1 MTNLHSTELET
12 MKAHKITVCGGGNGA
27 QTLVPIAAR
36 NLGCPVDI
44 YAPFADEAERL
55 RAGISAHGGIE
66 VTGAVQVKAQ
76 PRRVSADPAEV
87 IPGSDVVVLV
97 LPAFAHESTLRQIV
111 PFLDEGAWVGAMP
124 ARGGFD
130 YCAAQILAEQGRHDV
145 GLFGLQ
151 TLPWACRIRE
161 YGQVVHVLGV
171 KNVVDAAS
179 RPAPS
184 PLSPLPPF
192 PPTLGGQGGGMKGG
206 EQMAP
211 LLERT
216 LGLPIGTAANMLALT
231 LANTGQLIHPGIM
244 YGLFADWDGR
254 PFGADE
260 VPQFYHSLSEEGA
273 RTLAG
278 LSDDVQAIRA
288 RLEPAL
294 DLSAVRPLKAW
305 LLRSYGDMV
314 ADPSSLWS
322 AFVTNRA
329 YAGLKAPVREVS
341 PGRFAPDFR
350 ARYLAEDVPFG
361 LAVSRAIAELAGVET
376 PTMDEVIAWAGAQ
389 LGKDYLGRDAREAR
403 IPQRYGLR
411 SLEELIAFAT

>member
-1 MTNLHSTELET
+1 MTNLHSTELNI
-12 MKAHKITVCGGGNGA
+12 MKVHKITICGGGNGA
-27 QTLVPIAAR
+27 QTLVPIAA
-36 NLGCPVDI
+36 NKLGCPVDV

-55 RAGISAHGGIE
+55 RAGVVAHSGIE
-66 VTGAVQVKAQ
+66 VTGAVQGKAR

-87 IPGSDVVVLV
+87 IPGSNVVVLV

-111 PFLDEGAWVGAMP
+111 PLLDEGALVGAMP

-130 YCAAQILAEQGRHDV
+130 YCAAQILAEHGRHDV

-161 YGQVVHVLGV
+161 YAQVVHVLGV

-179 RPAPS
+179 RPVA
-184 PLSPLPPF
+184 
-192 PPTLGGQGGGMKGG
+192 QI
-206 EQMAP
+206 EQLAP
-211 LLERT
+211 LLEQM
-216 LGLPIGTAANMLALT
+216 LGLPIGAAANMLALT

-244 YGLFADWDGR
+244 YGLFAGWDGT
-254 PFGADE
+254 PFGADD
-260 VPQFYHSLSEEGA
+260 VPLFYHSLSEEGA
-273 RTLAG
+273 QTLAG

-305 LLRSYGDMV
+305 LLRSYGDAI
-314 ADPSSLWS
+314 ADPSSLRS

-341 PGRFAPDFR
+341 PGQFVPDFH

-361 LAVSRAIAELAGVET
+361 LAVSRAIARLAGVDT
-376 PTMDEVIAWAGAQ
+376 PTMDEVITWAGAQ
-389 LGKDYLGRDAREAR
+389 LGKDYLDRDVKEAR
-403 IPQRYGLR
+403 IPQKYGLGN
-411 SLEELIAFAT
+411 LEALIAFAA

>member
-1 MTNLHSTELET
+1 
-12 MKAHKITVCGGGNGA
+12 MKVRKITVCGGGNGA
-27 QTLVPIAAR
+27 QTLAPIAAR

-55 RAGISAHGGIE
+55 RVGIAAHGGLE
-66 VTGAVQVKAQ
+66 VTGAVQGKAR

-87 IPGSDVVVLV
+87 IPGSNVVVLV

-130 YCAAQILAEQGRHDV
+130 YCAAQILAERGRDDV

-151 TLPWACRIRE
+151 TLPWACRIHE
-161 YGQVVHVLGV
+161 YGRVVQVLGV

-179 RPAPS
+179 RPAA
-184 PLSPLPPF
+184 
-192 PPTLGGQGGGMKGG
+192 QI
-206 EQMAP
+206 EQIAP
-211 LLERT
+211 LLERM
-216 LGLPIGTAANMLALT
+216 LGLPISAAANMLALT

-244 YGLFADWDGR
+244 YGLFAGWDGT
-254 PFGADE
+254 PFDADD
-260 VPQFYHSLSEEGA
+260 VPLFYHSLSEEGA
-273 RTLAG
+273 QMLAG
-278 LSDDVQAIRA
+278 LSNDVQAICA

-305 LLRSYGDMV
+305 LLRSYGN
-314 ADPSSLWS
+314 AITDPSSLRR
-322 AFVTNRA
+322 AFVTNQA

-341 PGRFAPDFR
+341 PGQFVPDFH

-361 LAVSRAIAELAGVET
+361 LAVSRAIARLADVET
-376 PTMDEVIAWAGAQ
+376 PTMDEVIAWAGAL
-389 LGKDYLGRDAREAR
+389 LGKDYLGRDAGEAR
-403 IPQRYGLR
+403 TPQRYGLA
-411 SLEELIAFAT
+411 SLEALITFLEVRG

>member
-1 MTNLHSTELET
+1 VKNCMET
-12 MKAHKITVCGGGNGA
+12 MKIRKITICGGGNGA

-36 NLGCPVDI
+36 NLECPVGI

-55 RAGISAHGGIE
+55 RAGVAAHGGIE
-66 VTGAVQVKAQ
+66 ITGAVQGKAQ

-111 PFLDEGAWVGAMP
+111 PFLDEGALVGAMP

-130 YCAAQILAEQGRHDV
+130 YCATQILAEHGRDDV

-161 YGQVVHVLGV
+161 YGRVVHVLGV

-179 RPAPS
+179 RPAAP
-184 PLSPLPPF
+184 PLSPPKPALRS
-192 PPTLGGQGGGMKGG
+192 LRLRVEGLGGMKGG
-206 EQMAP
+206 EQIAP
-211 LLERT
+211 LLERM
-216 LGLPIGTAANMLALT
+216 LGLPIGVAANMLALT

-244 YGLFADWDGR
+244 YGLFADWDGT
-254 PFGADE
+254 PFGADG
-260 VPQFYHSLSEEGA
+260 VPLFYHSLSEEGA
-273 RTLAG
+273 QTLAG
-278 LSDDVQAIRA
+278 LSDDVQAICA
-288 RLEPAL
+288 RLEPAM

-305 LLRSYGDMV
+305 LLRSYGDAI
-314 ADPSSLWS
+314 ADPSSLRS

-341 PGRFAPDFR
+341 PGQFVPDFR

-361 LAVSRAIAELAGVET
+361 LAVSRAIAGLAGVET

-389 LGKDYLGRDAREAR
+389 LGKDTSEAR
-403 IPQRYGLR
+403 IPQKYGLGD
-411 SLEELIAFAT
+411 LEQLIAFATEA

>member
-1 MTNLHSTELET
+1 MNVR
-12 MKAHKITVCGGGNGA
+12 KITVCGGGNGA
-27 QTLVPIAAR
+27 QTLVPIAGH

-55 RAGISAHGGIE
+55 RVGVAAHGGIE
-66 VTGAVQVKAQ
+66 ITGVGQPQAQ
-76 PRRVSADPAEV
+76 PRRIIADPAEV

-111 PFLDEGAWVGAMP
+111 PFLDEGALVGAMP

-130 YCAAQILAEQGRHDV
+130 YCAAQILAERDRHDV
-145 GLFGLQ
+145 ELFGLQ

-161 YGQVVHVLGV
+161 YGRVVHVLGV

-179 RPAPS
+179 RPAAPPS
-184 PLSPLPPF
+184 S
-192 PPTLGGQGGGMKGG
+192 PPTFGGKEGGL
-206 EQMAP
+206 QLAP
-211 LLERT
+211 LLERM
-216 LGLPIGTAANMLALT
+216 LGLPIGAAANMLALT

-244 YGLFADWDGR
+244 YGLFADWDGT
-254 PFGADE
+254 PFGADD
-260 VPQFYHSLSEEGA
+260 VPLFYHSLSEEGA
-273 RTLAG
+273 QTLAG

-305 LLRSYGDMV
+305 LLRSYGDAI
-314 ADPSSLWS
+314 ADPSSLHS

-329 YAGLKAPVREVS
+329 YAGLKAPVREIS
-341 PGRFAPDFR
+341 PGQFVPDFH

-361 LAVSRAIAELAGVET
+361 LAVSRAIARLGGVET

-389 LGKDYLGRDAREAR
+389 LGKDYLGRDAGEAR
-403 IPQRYGLR
+403 IPQKYGLGD
-411 SLEELIAFAT
+411 LEQLIAFVTDSYLDNT

>member
-1 MTNLHSTELET
+1 

-55 RAGISAHGGIE
+55 RAGMAAHGGLE
-66 VTGAVQVKAQ
+66 VTGAVQGKAR

-87 IPGSDVVVLV
+87 VPGSNVVVLV

-130 YCAAQILAEQGRHDV
+130 YCAAQILAQHDRQDV

-151 TLPWACRIRE
+151 TLPWACRIHQ
-161 YGQVVHVLGV
+161 YAQVVHVLGG
-171 KNVVDAAS
+171 KDIVDAGS
-179 RPAPS
+179 RPAA
-184 PLSPLPPF
+184 
-192 PPTLGGQGGGMKGG
+192 QI
-206 EQMAP
+206 EQIAP
-211 LLERT
+211 LLERM
-216 LGLPIGTAANMLALT
+216 LGMSIGAAANMLALT

-254 PFGADE
+254 PFRADE
-260 VPQFYHSLSEEGA
+260 APLFYHSLSEEGA

-288 RLEPAL
+288 RLEPVL

-305 LLRSYGDMV
+305 LLRSYGDAV
-314 ADPSSLWS
+314 ADPTSLHS

-329 YAGLKAPVREVS
+329 YAGLKAPVRQVS
-341 PGRFAPDFR
+341 PGQFVPDFG

-361 LAVSRAIAELAGVET
+361 LAVSRAIASLAGVET
-376 PTMDEVIAWAGAQ
+376 PTMDKVTAWAGAQ
-389 LGKDYLGRDAREAR
+389 LGKDYLDRDASEAR
-403 IPQRYGLR
+403 IPQKYGLG
-411 SLEELIAFAT
+411 SLEQLIDFTAEMW